1 MKFLLKILLPLLAI
15 CIIGCG
21 GFAFNPKSPRDL
33 QEPEY
38 LRISTSMNKS
48 IEEIR
53 MSMIAYKMQ
62 CPSVQFPPNSLTVE
76 RSGFNTG
83 LTIIAYTNDTVLVA
97 RYEESRGASDVRIWA
112 VSERLAKYFLYIIQ
126 GNSACVDSIWDKR
139 FQ

>member
-1 MKFLLKILLPLLAI
+1 MKFCLRCFVLITILTTM
-15 CIIGCG
+15 GCG
-21 GFAFNPKSPRDL
+21 GFAFNPKSPRDI

-38 LRISTSMNKS
+38 LRISTSMNRS

-97 RYEESRGASDVRIWA
+97 RYEENRGASDVRIWA

>member
-1 MKFLLKILLPLLAI
+1 MKFFLKILLPFLSF
-15 CIIGCG
+15 CIVGCG

-38 LRISTSMNKS
+38 LRISTSENKS

-53 MSMIAYKMQ
+53 MSMQEYKMQ
-62 CPSVQFPPNSLTVE
+62 CPSASFPPYTLTIE
-76 RSGFNTG
+76 RSGINTG
-83 LTIIAYTNDTVLVA
+83 FTIIAHNNDTVLVA
-97 RYEESRGASDVRIWA
+97 RYEETRGASDVRIWA